1 MDRWTGGQMNTHLLF
16 SSFLFFF
23 RSKHRQFAHFCRK
36 TKQGYKVGK
45 KEKKTVHQ
53 EAEMERGRKS
63 DTNPNWL
70 FDWEIICLV
79 KLGGYRRGV
88 DIISRRCQK
97 RSRFVNEPIG
107 KRSDPRGF
115 PINVISCHSEWI
127 K

>member
-1 MDRWTGGQMNTHLLF
+1 MNTHLLF